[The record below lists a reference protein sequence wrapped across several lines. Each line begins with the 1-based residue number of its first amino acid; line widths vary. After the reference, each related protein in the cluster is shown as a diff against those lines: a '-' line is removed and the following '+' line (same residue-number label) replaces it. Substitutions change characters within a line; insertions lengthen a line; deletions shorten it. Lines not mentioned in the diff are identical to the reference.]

1 MTCSSFPADG
11 ACPEPDQSAYCD
23 SSSIPAGKFQ
33 ALYMAYVFYANL
45 QTWNIEFEWSTINS
59 TLNIPTIVDQF
70 PAQTPNTVS
79 LGTALSVVGGG
90 LSTLG
95 GIVAATPGGE
105 AAGLGISSVGGI
117 IGMLSSLLPDPTSG
131 VDMESVLGNYLSSV
145 INATLWAVGNVS
157 EVVFTT
163 GTLDNIPSELTT
175 SSNFQTP
182 LASFLYNAAPVI
194 LPGTDVYQNWE
205 TALVQDLQ
213 RGLVGA
219 ALGGGNY
226 YILKNVAT
234 EDDCSQITGAQT
246 YGGYCYS
253 LQRPGVS
260 CDSKPPGDES
270 YPINSFTL
278 TSATTTYGI
287 NMTDLIV
294 SSEACQNQTQ
304 SYLGSEALSY
314 SAMTWDGQNH
324 PPCFYN
330 LPILYV
336 QPPPFQG
343 NPCAIWKANYTAAVD
358 GTTTELGYTWL
369 PPNLDAVFTQ
379 AFCTCDTSCA
389 KKRAIC

>member
-1 MTCSSFPADG
+1 
-11 ACPEPDQSAYCD
+11 
-23 SSSIPAGKFQ
+23 
-33 ALYMAYVFYANL
+33 MAYVFYANL
-45 QTWNIEFEWSTINS
+45 QTWNTEFEWSTINA

-70 PAQTPNTVS
+70 PAQIPTSFS
-79 LGTALSVVGGG
+79 LATALSLVGGG

-95 GIVAATPGGE
+95 GIASYNPEGE
-105 AAGLGISSVGGI
+105 GIGLGLSSVGGI
-117 IGMLSSLLPDPTSG
+117 IGMLSSLVPDPTSG
-131 VDMESVLGNYLSSV
+131 VDMQSVLGNYLSSV

-175 SSNFQTP
+175 TSYFQTP
-182 LASFLYNAAPVI
+182 LASFLYNSAPVI
-194 LPGTDVYQNWE
+194 LPDTEVYQNWE
-205 TALVQDLQ
+205 AALIKDLQ

-226 YILKNVAT
+226 YILKNVST
-234 EDDCSQITGAQT
+234 EDDCSQITGAQP

-253 LQRPGVS
+253 LQRPGVA
-260 CDSKPPGDES
+260 CDSIPPGEES
-270 YPINSFTL
+270 YPIDNTTL
-278 TSATTTYGI
+278 GLMTGTGTTNYGI
-287 NMTDLIV
+287 NMTDLIG

-314 SAMTWDGQNH
+314 STMTWDEQNH

-336 QPPPFQG
+336 QPPPYQS

-358 GTTTELGYTWL
+358 GTVTELGYTWL
-369 PPNLDAVFTQ
+369 PPNLDDIFTQ
-379 AFCTCDTSCA
+379 AFCTCQTSCS
-389 KKRAIC
+389 KKRTIC